1 MWLSV
6 GYFNEE
12 GKKNKSPVHALQRV
26 PGSCLCVK
34 FSILSKVFLFIDK
47 AGSL

>member
-12 GKKNKSPVHALQRV
+12 GKKNKAGYMLYSVYPALAYV
-26 PGSCLCVK
+26 
-34 FSILSKVFLFIDK
+34 
-47 AGSL
+47 